1 MQLDLT
7 GFDYNTKTGAKMT
20 ITWGEEVPSYIL
32 GDANGDGV
40 VDSIDATLI
49 QRYDAQM
56 PVGDNFDA
64 LAADV
69 NGDGEVDILDVTL
82 IQRYLAGIG
91 TNKYHIGETVGVD

>member
-7 GFDYNTKTGAKMT
+7 DFNYNSKTGAKMT
-20 ITWGEEVPSYIL
+20 VTWITPGSYIL
-32 GDANGDGV
+32 GDVDGDGEV
-40 VDSIDATLI
+40 TSVDATLI
-49 QRYDAQM
+49 QRYDVQM
-56 PVGDNFDA
+56 SVGDNFD
-64 LAADV
+64 LTAADV